1 MIKHKIY
8 IIGGADDEALVL
20 IEEELPEAC
29 RLTCEY
35 REKSIFAEAKDYFEA
50 FCRIREKLEE
60 EGIIPFCYGASLDVY
75 PSRMS
80 RQMSKGKAA
89 YKIEIGKQA
98 RRENIVQIFEE
109 GPDVIPSKVH
119 VQREYFEE
127 WLNSL
132 KG

>member
-1 MIKHKIY
+1 MKKHKIY
-8 IIGGADDEALVL
+8 IIGGADDETLAL
-20 IEEELPEAC
+20 IEEEQPEAC

-35 REKSIFAEAKDYFEA
+35 REKSISAEAEDYFEA
-50 FCRIREKLEE
+50 FCRIRKKLEE

-80 RQMSKGKAA
+80 REMSQGKTA
-89 YKIEIGKQA
+89 YKTEIGKPA
-98 RRENIVQIFEE
+98 RRENIVQIFEA
-109 GPDVIPSKVH
+109 GPDVISSKVH
-119 VQREYFEE
+119 AQREYFES